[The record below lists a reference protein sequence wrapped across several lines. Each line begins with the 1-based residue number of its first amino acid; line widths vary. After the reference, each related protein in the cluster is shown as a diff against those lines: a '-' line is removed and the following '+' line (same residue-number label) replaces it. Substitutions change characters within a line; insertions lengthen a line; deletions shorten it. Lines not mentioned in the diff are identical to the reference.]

1 MLILSAEEVCRAL
14 PMDQAIAAGKEAF
27 AALAEGR
34 VEMPLRGQVPVKPHD
49 GMTLVMS
56 SFADT
61 AEKQALAV
69 KVVSVFPKNRER
81 GLPLINAAVVV
92 LDPETGRTVG
102 LLDGGMLTAL
112 RTGAGCGVAT
122 EILARPD
129 AHKVALF
136 GAGVQARTLL
146 EAVCCVRTV
155 RSVEVH
161 DADADRITE
170 FIKEISDQGWC
181 AAELRPA
188 ESTREATIDAD
199 LVCTATTSAKP
210 VFADADLKPGT
221 HINAIG
227 SYQPHVQELPSE
239 TVVRAKVV
247 VDQREAALKETGDLI
262 QPIQQGLITAD
273 HLHAELGDLVLGR
286 KAGRSNDNEI
296 TLFKSVGL
304 AAQDAMAAR
313 AALANARKMGLGTEV
328 EL

>member
-1 MLILSAEEVCRAL
+1 MLILSADEVCRAL

-34 VEMPLRGQVPVKPHD
+34 VEMPLRGQVSVKPHD

-69 KVVSVFPKNRER
+69 KVVSVFQKNRER
-81 GLPLINAAVVV
+81 GLPLINAAVLV

-102 LLDGGMLTAL
+102 LLEGGTLTAL

-122 EILARPD
+122 ELLARPD

-146 EAVCCVRTV
+146 EAVCCVRAV
-155 RSVEVH
+155 RSVKVY

-170 FIKEISDQGWC
+170 FIEEISDQAWC
-181 AAELRPA
+181 AAELHPA
-188 ESTREATIDAD
+188 GSASEAVSDAD
-199 LVCTATTSAKP
+199 VVCTATTAAEP
-210 VFADADLKPGT
+210 VFADGDLQPGT

-247 VDQREAALKETGDLI
+247 VDQREAALEETGDLI
-262 QPIQQGLITAD
+262 QPSQQGLITAD

-286 KAGRSNDNEI
+286 KTGRSNDAEI

-304 AAQDAMAAR
+304 AVQDAMAAR